1 MDDIDRRIL
10 EELADNARAP
20 ASEIARSIGLSRAA
34 VHQRLARLERDGV
47 ITGYTVLLQ
56 APGGRGS
63 VTAMV
68 MLNLDAPRYAEVASA
83 LQGWP
88 EVRACWSIAGE
99 RDMVLIID
107 VATNDEL
114 MDVTARLNEMPAV
127 RDTATHVALRTHFDR
142 ASRPAPSSDGR
153 GGAARPR

>member
-10 EELADNARAP
+10 AQLADNARAP
-20 ASEIARSIGLSRAA
+20 ASEIARAIGLSRAA
-34 VHQRLARLERDGV
+34 VHQRVARLERDGV
-47 ITGYTVLLQ
+47 ITGYTVLMQ
-56 APGGRGS
+56 PPEGSGS

-68 MLNLDAPRYAEVASA
+68 MLNLDAPRYADVASA

-99 RDMVLIID
+99 RDMVLVLD
-107 VATNDEL
+107 VASIHEL
-114 MDVTARLNEMPAV
+114 MDVTRRLNEMPTV

-142 ASRPAPSSDGR
+142 ARPATS
-153 GGAARPR
+153 

>member
-10 EELADNARAP
+10 AELADNARAP

-47 ITGYTVLLQ
+47 ITGYTVLVQ
-56 APGGRGS
+56 PPEGSGS

-142 ASRPAPSSDGR
+142 ASRPVSADGR